1 MCNLNR
7 PTAILPSAP
16 YACTHCATDAY
27 IRDAVRI
34 DTAKKNTIKTRLNA
48 FVLKKGSHVTHHA
61 SARLFFSHFIVNLIL
76 ECRKKCDYY
85 TMTGKE

>member
-34 DTAKKNTIKTRLNA
+34 DTAKKKTQ
-48 FVLKKGSHVTHHA
+48 
-61 SARLFFSHFIVNLIL
+61 
-76 ECRKKCDYY
+76 
-85 TMTGKE
+85 